1 MRLLLDTC
9 TFLWLTVGS
18 TRLTDAAKSAIRNP
32 ENDVYLS
39 AASAWGIA
47 VKWRLG
53 KLKLDRRPE
62 AFIAAERERHG
73 VEELP
78 IRESAALLS
87 ASLPD
92 VHRDPFDR
100 MLVSQAI
107 DGGLS
112 IVSPDPAFDG
122 YPVKLLW

>member
-9 TFLWLTVGS
+9 TFLWLTGDS
-18 TRLTDAAKSAIRNP
+18 ARLSEPARRAIRDP
-32 ENDVYLS
+32 ENEVYLS
-39 AASAWGIA
+39 AASAWEIA

-53 KLKLDRRPE
+53 KLTLDRRPE
-62 AFIAAERERHG
+62 AFVSAERERHG
-73 VEELP
+73 VTELP
-78 IRESAALLS
+78 IRESATLLS